1 MVLRGVCMMRP
12 SEIEWMFGGGA
23 GHLQPRGWKQF
34 EGHIPAEERS
44 DLVAA
49 YHKRLTSADTAVR
62 DAAAAAWLSWEYA
75 VSSSRTSSLQFW
87 SGSQWQQTEFPNPDK
102 LRPSLPLTATP
113 ATQAEA
119 APAAPHA
126 QAEGSASASK
136 GGAAETSSSP
146 EGGAQA
152 GPISG
157 FTAQAMLECHYSH
170 HGAFLKEP
178 LLQGIDKIRRIP
190 CIAVQGRLDYVCP
203 VVTAYDLHCVWPEME
218 LRVIPGAGHSMYDD
232 AIKHELL
239 DATDRLRKLPAKK
252 TRSVSRS
259 TSPARY
265 ASI

>member
-1 MVLRGVCMMRP
+1 MQCPLHLAVRLTDLVHRLTP
-12 SEIEWMFGGGA
+12 DKHGGA
-23 GHLQPRGWKQF
+23 VCGRRLQPRVLACF
-34 EGHIPAEERS
+34 AAAELE
-44 DLVAA
+44 LFNGAM
-49 YHKRLTSADTAVR
+49 LQ
-62 DAAAAAWLSWEYA
+62 AAAWLSWEYA

-178 LLQGIDKIRRIP
+178 LLQVP
-190 CIAVQGRLDYVCP
+190 
-203 VVTAYDLHCVWPEME
+203 T
-218 LRVIPGAGHSMYDD
+218 
-232 AIKHELL
+232 
-239 DATDRLRKLPAKK
+239 
-252 TRSVSRS
+252 
-259 TSPARY
+259 
-265 ASI
+265 